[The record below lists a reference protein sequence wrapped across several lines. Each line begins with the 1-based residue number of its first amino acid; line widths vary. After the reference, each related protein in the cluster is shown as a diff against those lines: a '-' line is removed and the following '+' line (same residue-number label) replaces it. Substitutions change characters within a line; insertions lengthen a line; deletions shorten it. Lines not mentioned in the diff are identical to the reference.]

1 MKYLPFEQ
9 DWFFIQCVSLAAT
22 MILLDK
28 VATKVHLTYDD
39 GGENHKERVL
49 VYIGVSAVGS
59 QDLYF
64 SNIICYETIKYNIH
78 ICCLKYHVDGQ
89 LCGKFAVVST
99 LFIVVCIFYRNLF
112 ILRYYCQ
119 PKFLYHRYCI

>member
-1 MKYLPFEQ
+1 MCQ
-9 DWFFIQCVSLAAT
+9 LAAT

-49 VYIGVSAVGS
+49 VYIGVGTVGS

-64 SNIICYETIKYNIH
+64 SNIICYEKH
-78 ICCLKYHVDGQ
+78 KLDGR
-89 LCGKFAVVST
+89 LWGKFA
-99 LFIVVCIFYRNLF
+99 IFYL
-112 ILRYYCQ
+112 LR
-119 PKFLYHRYCI
+119 FVMH

>member
-1 MKYLPFEQ
+1 MIPPTVTCLLNKIG
-9 DWFFIQCVSLAAT
+9 FFIQCVSLAAT

-64 SNIICYETIKYNIH
+64 SNIICYEKNKYD
-78 ICCLKYHVDGQ
+78 LTST
-89 LCGKFAVVST
+89 FAV
-99 LFIVVCIFYRNLF
+99 
-112 ILRYYCQ
+112 
-119 PKFLYHRYCI
+119 

>member
-1 MKYLPFEQ
+1 
-9 DWFFIQCVSLAAT
+9 

-99 LFIVVCIFYRNLF
+99 LFIVVCIFY
-112 ILRYYCQ
+112 
-119 PKFLYHRYCI
+119 K

>member
-1 MKYLPFEQ
+1 MFFEQ
-9 DWFFIQCVSLAAT
+9 DLIFLPYVCQLAAT

-49 VYIGVSAVGS
+49 VYIRVGTVGS

-64 SNIICYETIKYNIH
+64 SNIMDHSSITSAKRW
-78 ICCLKYHVDGQ
+78 VDGVR
-89 LCGKFAVVST
+89 K
-99 LFIVVCIFYRNLF
+99 
-112 ILRYYCQ
+112 
-119 PKFLYHRYCI
+119 

>member
-1 MKYLPFEQ
+1 MFFEQ
-9 DWFFIQCVSLAAT
+9 DLIFFTLCVSLAAT

-49 VYIGVSAVGS
+49 VYIGVGTVGS

-64 SNIICYETIKYNIH
+64 SNNICYEKVRYDLH
-78 ICCLKYHVDGQ
+78 ICWLKYHVDG
-89 LCGKFAVVST
+89 
-99 LFIVVCIFYRNLF
+99 
-112 ILRYYCQ
+112 
-119 PKFLYHRYCI
+119 